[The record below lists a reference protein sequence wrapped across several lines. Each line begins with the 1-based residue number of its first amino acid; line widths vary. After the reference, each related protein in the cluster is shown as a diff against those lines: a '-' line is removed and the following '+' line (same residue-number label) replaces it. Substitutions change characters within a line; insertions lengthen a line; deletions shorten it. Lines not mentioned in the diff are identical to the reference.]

1 MKLRSKETYWLLKN
15 GLITPYP
22 SLQKNILIMIGTVL
36 VIEGLHVHVPKGY
49 IYVSMAFA
57 LGIEVINMRI
67 HRKSKRVVKS
77 NTNNDQIGAEEILP
91 G

>member
-1 MKLRSKETYWLLKN
+1 
-15 GLITPYP
+15 
-22 SLQKNILIMIGTVL
+22 MIGTVL

-57 LGIEVINMRI
+57 LGIEVVNMRI

-77 NTNNDQIGAEEILP
+77 NTNNDQIGAEEYCRLNRPLVTLMKEARWNRHRIFAQ
-91 G
+91 